1 MHFKKKVCL
10 SFFSLQKKE
19 KERVGGGSSSAKL
32 MHGLSLLNSTYW
44 LCALYA
50 VHFPPI
56 HPFLLNVCTFLL
68 LTQQEFLLHSLI
80 ISHPKL
86 EGKKGA
92 TVASINLPNS
102 LAGIRAIHGLRL
114 GGDVLHRYSAI
125 TSKGFALA
133 QHKLKPCIRRRR
145 RHERGDRPLWC
156 STHFG

>member
-19 KERVGGGSSSAKL
+19 KERVGCDSSSAKL
-32 MHGLSLLNSTYW
+32 MHGLSLFNSTYW

-50 VHFPPI
+50 VHFPLTVYI
-56 HPFLLNVCTFLL
+56 HFYSTCAHSYCLHNRSF
-68 LTQQEFLLHSLI
+68 LHSLI

-102 LAGIRAIHGLRL
+102 AGWNPGNPWTAL
-114 GGDVLHRYSAI
+114 GRGCL
-125 TSKGFALA
+125 TSIFRNHIKRICAGAT
-133 QHKLKPCIRRRR
+133 QTK
-145 RHERGDRPLWC
+145 
-156 STHFG
+156 TV